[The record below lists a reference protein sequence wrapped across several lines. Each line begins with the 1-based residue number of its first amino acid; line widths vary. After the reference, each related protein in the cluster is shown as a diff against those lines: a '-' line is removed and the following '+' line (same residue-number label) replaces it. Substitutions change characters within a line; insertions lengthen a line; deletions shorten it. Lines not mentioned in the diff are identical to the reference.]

1 MSFRM
6 IRRAAMLALGG
17 LAALSLSFAA
27 LSLSAR
33 AQSYQALVPFLIDL
47 PQWQG
52 EKPDGMSMQAQGQEM
67 SWATRAYKRGDA
79 ELSVMVGVGHPLA
92 AQAEQMS
99 TSSIQSEESII
110 ETGPVRGYQ
119 VARMHTKADKSGMV
133 MVMLSPGN
141 AKGAMLMVQYT
152 GLEPRDA
159 LALAERFDWAAMQR
173 ASRR

>member
-6 IRRAAMLALGG
+6 IRRAAVLALSG
-17 LAALSLSFAA
+17 LAVLSLSFAV
-27 LSLSAR
+27 S

-92 AQAEQMS
+92 AQAEQMT
-99 TSSIQSEESII
+99 TSSFQSEETSM
-110 ETGPVRGYQ
+110 ETGPVRGFQ

-173 ASRR
+173 AGRR

>member
-1 MSFRM
+1 M
-6 IRRAAMLALGG
+6 RRATLLAVASLAAMLMAVV
-17 LAALSLSFAA
+17 AS
-27 LSLSAR
+27 

-92 AQAEQMS
+92 AQAEQMT
-99 TSSIQSEESII
+99 TSSFQSDETSM
-110 ETGPVRGYQ
+110 ETGPLRGFQ
-119 VARMHTKADKSGMV
+119 VARMHTKADKSGMI